1 MINRVLIRIKVVQ
14 LLYSYLLT
22 KREFHIEQPP
32 IVASKDRKYAY
43 SLYLDFLQLITLLSG
58 REIRNN
64 ENAII
69 FPANPNKLS
78 KTKLVEFLAT
88 SSELREYVNSGKS
101 RIADFRGV
109 LETLNV
115 KVLKSAALRDF
126 SKKNPASI
134 SDEIKMWKS
143 IFNTIVFKEQKVMDI
158 LRESPYFSNFGYELC
173 VKMLMETLSEY
184 DDSRT
189 SIISS
194 RNALSDSFDK
204 AYELYNSILLL
215 IVELTDIQSQKLEL
229 AKTKFL
235 ATDEDINPNTKFVD
249 NRLANI
255 LKNHPGLNDFKSKN
269 PVIAWDLEPVLTK
282 TLLDAIF
289 ESEIYEEY
297 MNNDEN
303 SLVDDCDFWRK
314 ILKNIIFTSDDLAD
328 TLEEKSIYWNDDLD
342 NIGTFVIK
350 SIKQISKS
358 DENTIVDLLPKYNN
372 EEDAEFGKILFD
384 ETIKTFDNSR
394 KLIEQFINDAHWDFD
409 RIAFMDMVIMAVAVT
424 ELTKFPKIPI
434 AVTMNEYIEIA
445 NFYSTAKSGQ
455 FINGILYSVIKYLK
469 NEGIINKE

>member
-1 MINRVLIRIKVVQ
+1 MINRILIRIKVVQ

-32 IVASKDRKYAY
+32 AVASKDRKYAY
-43 SLYLDFLQLITLLSG
+43 SLYLDFLQLIILLSG

-64 ENAII
+64 ENVII
-69 FPANPNKLS
+69 FPENPNKLS
-78 KTKLVEFLAT
+78 KTKLVEFLSS
-88 SSELREYVNSGKS
+88 SSELREYVNAGKS
-101 RIADFRGV
+101 RIADFKSV
-109 LETLNV
+109 LETLNA
-115 KVLKSAALRDF
+115 KISKSAALRDF
-126 SKKNPASI
+126 TKKNPASI

-143 IFNTIVFKEQKVMDI
+143 IFNTIILKEQKVMDI
-158 LRESPYFSNFGYELC
+158 LRESPYFSNFGYEIC
-173 VKMLMETLSEY
+173 VKLLMDTLSEY
-184 DDSRT
+184 DDTRT
-189 SIISS
+189 SIVAS
-194 RNALSDSFDK
+194 RNALVTSFDK
-204 AYELYNSILLL
+204 SYELYNSLLLL
-215 IVELTDIQSQKLEL
+215 IVELTDIQTQKLEL

-249 NRLANI
+249 NRLADI
-255 LKNHPGLNDFKSKN
+255 LRNHPDLMDYKSKN
-269 PVIAWDLEPVLTK
+269 SVIAWDLEPILTK
-282 TLLDAIF
+282 TLLDAIL

-297 MNNDEN
+297 MNNDSN

-314 ILKNIIFTSDDLAD
+314 VLKNIIFTSDDLAD
-328 TLEEKSIYWNDDLD
+328 TLEEKSIYWNDDLET
-342 NIGTFVIK
+342 IGTFVLK

-358 DENTIVDLLPKYNN
+358 KKDSVELLPKYNN

-384 ETIKTFDNSR
+384 ETVKTFDNSR
-394 KLIEQFINDAHWDFD
+394 KLIEKFINDAHWDFD
-409 RIAFMDMVIMAVAVT
+409 RIAFMDLVIMAVAIT
-424 ELTKFPKIPI
+424 ELTKFPKIPV